1 MNTRTPYVVI
11 NRGRRPHCVQ
21 CPLMEE
27 RLTTPSAALV
37 GLVLMALLVV
47 GMIWGMLQTPTFA
60 GAQATNQETTQ
71 KTNEPGGAI
80 QTAPKTPAIPPKTSL
95 PPPPTTP
102 NTPSPDPPDAPD
114 SSPDSGTL
122 MNAGGP
128 ERGPVPMMPDGSCP
142 QELPVMQDGA
152 CYSA

>member
-1 MNTRTPYVVI
+1 MLWSI
-11 NRGRRPHCVQ
+11 
-21 CPLMEE
+21 MEDDHVRYNVPME
-27 RLTTPSAALV
+27 GRLTMRIAALV
-37 GLVLMALLVV
+37 GLALMALVLVL
-47 GMIWGMLQTPTFA
+47 IWGMLETPTVA
-60 GAQATNQETTQ
+60 GAQG
-71 KTNEPGGAI
+71 EPDRPGADEP
-80 QTAPKTPAIPPKTSL
+80 APKKSGAIPPKTS
-95 PPPPTTP
+95 PPTP
-102 NTPSPDPPDAPD
+102 KTPSPDPPDAPD

>member
-1 MNTRTPYVVI
+1 
-11 NRGRRPHCVQ
+11 
-21 CPLMEE
+21 MEDDHVRYNVPME
-27 RLTTPSAALV
+27 GRLTMRIAALV
-37 GLVLMALLVV
+37 GLALMALVLVL
-47 GMIWGMLQTPTFA
+47 IWGMLETPTVA
-60 GAQATNQETTQ
+60 GAQGGPD
-71 KTNEPGGAI
+71 EP
-80 QTAPKTPAIPPKTSL
+80 APKKSPATPPKTS
-95 PPPPTTP
+95 PPTP
-102 NTPSPDPPDAPD
+102 KTPSPDPPDAPD